1 MAKLRPLRQKPLR
14 KLQPLGRRGSPAFP
28 IIAEGK
34 APARKG
40 TGKNP
45 STWPVVA
52 PDPQLAEARKKQ
64 KAGAGRT
71 IGKSA
76 KERQRLLAKYG
87 KVKPPPRKA
96 MPQKGLARGLRRKA
110 IGRRGKVTGGE
121 RLGIPHIPM
130 VSSNVESAAYDPKQ
144 QILEVSFLSGSTY
157 QYYSVPRNVW
167 TSFQR
172 APSPGRFVWR
182 TLRGWGG
189 DDRFAYARIE

>member
-14 KLQPLGRRGSPAFP
+14 KLRPLGRRGSPASP

-52 PDPQLAEARKKQ
+52 PDPQLAEARKKGR
-64 KAGAGRT
+64 AGSGR
-71 IGKSA
+71 IADKSA
-76 KERQRLLAKYG
+76 KARQKLLAKYT
-87 KVKPPPRKA
+87 KIKPPPSKK
-96 MPQKGLARGLRRKA
+96 MPKKGLARGLRRKA
-110 IGRRGKVTGGE
+110 IGRKGKVSGGG
-121 RLGIPHIPM
+121 RLGVPHTPM
-130 VSSNVESAAYDPKQ
+130 ASSNVESAAYDPKQ

-157 QYYSVPRNVW
+157 QYYDVPASTW

-172 APSPGRFVWR
+172 APSKGRWIWR
-182 TLRGWGG
+182 VARGYGS
-189 DDRFAYARIE
+189 DDVFAYSRIE